1 MNEQYIITK
10 NTEHLC
16 TKQGSLCNIMSKL
29 NDFIETFYQS
39 EEYVNF
45 KSADKELYNSTK
57 MQEYNQ
63 KKERMEFDL
72 NIIAKE
78 KGELSK
84 EDIKDM
90 NQKFLLLKKTIQ
102 DLDCV
107 KKYEQAYDN
116 LMKVRNI
123 FNSELLRKLYL

>member
-1 MNEQYIITK
+1 MSNNSKIDTFQ
-10 NTEHLC
+10 
-16 TKQGSLCNIMSKL
+16 SKL
-29 NDFIETFYQS
+29 NDFIETFYHS

-45 KSADKELYNSTK
+45 KMADKELYNSAK

-63 KKERMEFDL
+63 KKEGLESEL
-72 NIIAKE
+72 NLIAKE

-84 EDIKDM
+84 EDIEDM
-90 NQKFLLLKKTIQ
+90 NQKFLLLKKTVQ

-107 KKYEQAYDN
+107 KNYETAYDS

-123 FNSELLRKLYL
+123 FNRELLRKLYL

>member
-1 MNEQYIITK
+1 MSNNSKIDTFQ
-10 NTEHLC
+10 
-16 TKQGSLCNIMSKL
+16 SKL

-39 EEYVNF
+39 EEYLDF